1 MLPRRSKGMGKQGR
15 RNSFPNKHK
24 ENFLANEGMQDL
36 TQFTKVSVLLSLL
49 SGYFPKLY
57 SSQYQSTYFLTI
69 SMLKFSVPQLLILH
83 KGTNN
88 YFYIIFQS
96 GFFLYIWLPKI
107 CFMDYWNCLRQRAID
122 SCRIGSLQLI
132 ILRNLQRTSW
142 LNNTCGQMQLIHWLT
157 MTGRGYLPSTVYCNF
172 CCCRKLCKRET
183 FP

>member
-1 MLPRRSKGMGKQGR
+1 MGKQGR

-96 GFFLYIWLPKI
+96 GFFLYI
-107 CFMDYWNCLRQRAID
+107 
-122 SCRIGSLQLI
+122 
-132 ILRNLQRTSW
+132 
-142 LNNTCGQMQLIHWLT
+142 
-157 MTGRGYLPSTVYCNF
+157 
-172 CCCRKLCKRET
+172 
-183 FP
+183 